1 MKYVVAISAVL
12 IATVSYA
19 VPGLPESQ
27 PRPTL
32 SALTPLEAGDWALR
46 GDRRTSGNRNLCIAD
61 PTALLQIEHGAA
73 ICSRF
78 VIASDARS
86 ATVHYTCP
94 GSGHGRTTIR
104 TESPRL
110 VQIETQGIL
119 NNQPFAASWEGR
131 RTGQCGPKSI
141 ISSH

>member
-1 MKYVVAISAVL
+1 MKYLLAISTVL
-12 IATVSYA
+12 IATTSYA
-19 VPGLPESQ
+19 VPGLPEAQ

-32 SALTPLEAGDWALR
+32 DALTSLQPGEWSLR
-46 GDRRTSGNRNLCIAD
+46 GDTRTAGNRSLCVSDA
-61 PTALLQIEHGAA
+61 TAFLQIEHGTA

-78 VIASDARS
+78 IIASDART

-110 VQIETQGIL
+110 VQIETQGII
-119 NNQPFAASWEGR
+119 NNQPFAAFWEGR
-131 RTGQCGPKSI
+131 RTGECSPKPV